1 MAHEYAN
8 RAFSSLEAA
17 EDANWE
23 FASSDTAEAEQ
34 EMLHHRQHLTAP
46 SVKLFV
52 QCQWSKMTRVQTE
65 LMFQAIESYK
75 PGTRLRF
82 SLQQMWDAIAMIRNL
97 YKVLSNNQSYSFE
110 ALQHLAKQPAALPS
124 KVSKEG
130 LSLPQFEQL
139 IMHLVKVRND
149 GVRWVAFMTVSS
161 EQCAHVL

>member
-82 SLQQMWDAIAMIRNL
+82 SRCTMLCRTACACLAVCAMQN
-97 YKVLSNNQSYSFE
+97 
-110 ALQHLAKQPAALPS
+110 A
-124 KVSKEG
+124 G
-130 LSLPQFEQL
+130 
-139 IMHLVKVRND
+139 
-149 GVRWVAFMTVSS
+149 
-161 EQCAHVL
+161 